1 MKNSYLLEPA
11 KVIKAIKESPIA
23 VTLFLKMENQK
34 DFRFLAGQFMQIGIP
49 GFGECPISIS
59 SNPKDA
65 KKHFSLTIRAAGDL
79 TRRLNKL
86 QRGNIA
92 FVRGPF
98 GNGFPEVVGN
108 LILISGGCGLAPLR
122 SVYLEN
128 KNKKNAKIQI
138 FHGCRDESQ
147 IIFHNEFPAMR
158 ESCDFN
164 VILEKGK
171 FGGYSKQT
179 GFVTNLIK
187 NKKLLPEAKVFMCG
201 PEAMHENVAKEL
213 MAKGIKFEDIYVS
226 MENRM
231 HCGVGVCQHC
241 ACGVKYV
248 CKDGPVFN
256 YAKIRET
263 TQN

>member
-11 KVIKAIKESPIA
+11 KVIKAIKESPTA
-23 VTLFLKMENQK
+23 VTLFFKMENQK
-34 DFRFLAGQFMQIGIP
+34 NFGFLAGQFMQISLP

-65 KKHFSLTIRAAGDL
+65 GRHFSLTIRGAGDL

-86 QRGNIA
+86 QRGDTT

-98 GNGFPEVVGN
+98 GNGFPEVTGN
-108 LILISGGCGLAPLR
+108 LVLISGGCGLAPLR

-128 KNKKNAKIQI
+128 KNKKNVKIQI
-138 FHGCRDESQ
+138 FHGCRDASQ
-147 IIFHNEFPAMR
+147 IVFHDEFDSIC
-158 ESCDFN
+158 ENCDFN
-164 VILEKGK
+164 VILEKDK
-171 FGGYSKQT
+171 LPGYSDQT

-187 NKKLLPEAKVFMCG
+187 NKKLLPDAKIFMCG
-201 PEAMHENVAKEL
+201 PEAMYKNVVKEL
-213 MAKGIKFEDIYVS
+213 IAKGVKPEDIYVS
-226 MENRM
+226 LENRM

-241 ACGVKYV
+241 ACKTKYV

-256 YAKIRET
+256 YAKLCET
-263 TQN
+263 